1 MLIRS
6 DFEVP
11 QPVERVWDYLLD
23 VPRMAPNLP
32 GTELTEVVDENN
44 YKGRVTV
51 SMGPVSLRFGGT
63 ATIVE
68 RDEAARRVV
77 MNAAGAE
84 ERGKGQASMVLTAT
98 LTKSSGGTRVSV
110 EQDLTIAGAAAQYGR
125 GMITD
130 VTNVL
135 LGRFA
140 SNVAE
145 DIPRWA
151 RGEERAGTTRSVS
164 GFAVGF
170 AAATAALKRVFWRFF
185 GSNARRLR
193 TASMTRS
200 ASSANKGA

>member
-1 MLIRS
+1 VLITS

-32 GTELTEVVDENN
+32 GTELTEVVDEDN
-44 YKGRVTV
+44 YRGRVSV
-51 SMGPVSLRFGGT
+51 RMGPVSLRFAGT
-63 ATIVE
+63 ARIVE
-68 RDEAARRVV
+68 RDEAGRRVV
-77 MNAAGAE
+77 LNAEGAE

-98 LTKSSGGTRVSV
+98 LSKSPGGTRIAV

-140 SNVAE
+140 TNVAE

-151 RGEERAGTTRSVS
+151 RGEERTGGARSVS
-164 GFAVGF
+164 GFAIGL
-170 AAATAALKRVFWRFF
+170 AAATTALRRVLRRFF

-193 TASMTRS
+193 T
-200 ASSANKGA
+200 KGV

>member
-1 MLIRS
+1 MLITS

-32 GTELTEVVDENN
+32 GTELTEVVDEDN

-51 SMGPVSLRFGGT
+51 RMGPVSLRFAGT

-77 MNAAGAE
+77 VNAAGAE

-98 LTKSSGGTRVSV
+98 LVSSEGGTRVAVS
-110 EQDLTIAGAAAQYGR
+110 QDLTIAGAAAQYGR

-130 VTNVL
+130 VTSVL

-140 SNVAE
+140 ANVAA
-145 DIPRWA
+145 DIPHWA
-151 RGEERAGTTRSVS
+151 RGEERAGAAAPVS
-164 GFAVGF
+164 GFSVGF
-170 AAATAALKRVFWRFF
+170 AAAMTALKRVFWRFF
-185 GSNARRLR
+185 GSNARRR
-193 TASMTRS
+193 AT
-200 ASSANKGA
+200 KGA

>member
-1 MLIRS
+1 MLITS

-32 GTELTEVVDENN
+32 GTELTEVVDEDN

-51 SMGPVSLRFGGT
+51 SMGPVSLRFAGT

-77 MNAAGAE
+77 LNAAGAE

-98 LTKSSGGTRVSV
+98 LVKTAAGTRIAVS
-110 EQDLTIAGAAAQYGR
+110 QDLTIAGAAAQYGR
-125 GMITD
+125 GMISD

-140 SNVAE
+140 TNVAD

-151 RGEERAGTTRSVS
+151 RGEERTGGAAKVS
-164 GFAVGF
+164 GFAIGL
-170 AAATAALKRVFWRFF
+170 AATMTALKRVFWRFF
-185 GSNARRLR
+185 GSNARRQ
-193 TASMTRS
+193 AM
-200 ASSANKGA
+200 KGA